1 MAKVQIDEELLRE
14 AMDAVDRAAADEW
27 DRTGTSP
34 VYQLYDAVGFK
45 LHIALG
51 GCGMTITSEPEPAP
65 EELTEDERDAL
76 DDVVADYAFYMR
88 QSCGDNLQP
97 GMPMAAEGR
106 AIKLAESALRKIL
119 GDEFGAQTKKEP

>member
-1 MAKVQIDEELLRE
+1 MSKILIDEDLLRE

-27 DRTGTSP
+27 DRNGTSP

-51 GCGMTITSEPEPAP
+51 GCGMTITSEPEPDHEP

-76 DDVVADYAFYMR
+76 REVVADYAYYMR
-88 QSCGDNLQP
+88 NSFADSLEP
-97 GMPMAAEGR
+97 GACMASDGENIR
-106 AIKLAESALRKIL
+106 LAEQAIRKM
-119 GDEFGAQTKKEP
+119 TVKE

>member
-27 DRTGTSP
+27 DRNGTSP

-51 GCGMTITSEPEPAP
+51 GCGMTITSEPET
-65 EELTEDERDAL
+65 EELTEDEREAL
-76 DDVVADYAFYMR
+76 ADVVADYAYYMR
-88 QSCGDNLQP
+88 YSSFRDSLKSGWAFADV
-97 GMPMAAEGR
+97 GR
-106 AIKLAESALRKIL
+106 RSRLAEQAVRKIL
-119 GDEFGAQTKKEP
+119 GDKFGAQAKK

>member
-27 DRTGTSP
+27 DRNGTSP

-51 GCGMTITSEPEPAP
+51 GCGMTITSEPEPEHAT
-65 EELTEDERDAL
+65 EGLTEDERDAL
-76 DDVVADYAFYMR
+76 ADVVADYAYYMR
-88 QSCGDNLQP
+88 YSYRDSLKPSGA
-97 GMPMAAEGR
+97 MAREGE
-106 AIKLAESALRKIL
+106 AIRLSEQAVRKIL
-119 GDEFGAQTKKEP
+119 GDEFGVQAKK